1 LYLCLAA
8 IPPYDRAE
16 NPVFAACALTQ
27 QTPSSSAATEV
38 VMVARTSQGLPYGA
52 MGRIVVV
59 AGMHVAALYLIAM
72 SLGIAPPLQI
82 VKTEL
87 INVPEPVVPDDPLPV
102 VRPDVPRP
110 DIPQLPMPDVPIP
123 IDDPAPTITAE
134 LVPTSELPA
143 ESQPGSA
150 IPVPAISPPAID
162 PRRPLS
168 RPPYPP
174 EVIRLNGQGSAIVEI
189 YVMENGRVGDA
200 RIVKSSGFE
209 ALDRAT
215 LSEAKRNWRLKPGT
229 RDGVPVAQWH
239 RLTVAFRLEDR

>member
-1 LYLCLAA
+1 
-8 IPPYDRAE
+8 
-16 NPVFAACALTQ
+16 
-27 QTPSSSAATEV
+27 
-38 VMVARTSQGLPYGA
+38 MGARTSQGLPYGA

-72 SLGIAPPLQI
+72 SLGIAPPL
-82 VKTEL
+82 VPPRTEAFF
-87 INVPEPVVPDDPLPV
+87 VPDAVDPVGLPPPIDPVIERPTVPDLVAPDVPLPV
-102 VRPDVPRP
+102 DDAAPTDAISGNVG
-110 DIPQLPMPDVPIP
+110 P
-123 IDDPAPTITAE
+123 IDQIPVA
-134 LVPTSELPA
+134 
-143 ESQPGSA
+143 QPGSA
-150 IPVPAISPPAID
+150 IPVPAINPPAID

-174 EVIRLNGQGSAIVEI
+174 EVIRLNGQGSAVVEI

-215 LSEAKRNWRLKPGT
+215 INEAKRNWRLKPGT

>member
-1 LYLCLAA
+1 
-8 IPPYDRAE
+8 
-16 NPVFAACALTQ
+16 
-27 QTPSSSAATEV
+27 
-38 VMVARTSQGLPYGA
+38 MVARTSQRLPFGA

-59 AGMHVAALYLIAM
+59 AGMHAAALYLIAM

-87 INVPEPVVPDDPLPV
+87 ISVPEPVVPEDPLPV
-102 VRPDVPRP
+102 MRPDVQRP
-110 DIPQLPMPDVPIP
+110 DIPQLPMPEPQIP
-123 IDDPAPTITAE
+123 VDDLAPTITAE
-134 LVPTSELPA
+134 LVPVDELP
-143 ESQPGSA
+143 SQPQSGSA
-150 IPVPAISPPAID
+150 LPVPIIASPQID

-174 EVIRLNGQGSAIVEI
+174 EVIRLNGEGSAVVEI

-215 LSEAKRNWRLKPGT
+215 LNEAKRNWRLKPGT

-239 RLTVAFRLEDR
+239 RLTVAFRLEDRFR